1 MDLLS
6 SSLTEISNAVKN
18 KKVSAE
24 EVASLFYKRMKDLNP
39 SLNAVVFENED
50 LLKDA
55 RAIDGIVANGEKL
68 GPLAG
73 VPFGIKDMLCV
84 RNLPATAG
92 SKILQNFIPPYDA
105 TVVAK
110 LKAAGAVILG
120 KLNQDEFAMGSS
132 NETSIQGS
140 VRNPWNTQYV
150 PGGSSGGSAAAQAS
164 RLMAA
169 TLGTDTGGS
178 IRQPASFCG
187 VVGVKPTYGRVSRYG
202 VIAYASSLD
211 QVGPMASTVEDAALV
226 LEVISGFD
234 PKDSTSS
241 QREVPNWSQA
251 LSRDLKGVRVG
262 LLKECMKSS
271 LHKDVEKS
279 VENSVAE
286 LKRMGAE
293 IVEVSLPLIEYAVP
307 VYYLIAACEASSN
320 LARYDGVKYGY
331 RADFKNLSS
340 VDIETFYS
348 QTRGEGFGA
357 EVKRRIMMGTHA
369 LSSGYYDS
377 YYLKA
382 GKVRRLFVDQY
393 KEAFKQ
399 CDVILSPVTTAP
411 AFRLGERIADP
422 LQMYMNDVFT
432 TSTNL
437 AGLPGMSVPFDL
449 SEDGLPV
456 GVQITA
462 NHFDEQKMLDVA
474 WALESVAPVKGKRP
488 HVF

>member
-1 MDLLS
+1 MDLLN
-6 SSLTEISNAVKN
+6 SSLTEIATAISA
-18 KKVSAE
+18 KKISAE
-24 EVASLFYKRMKDLNP
+24 EVASEYCSRMKRLNP
-39 SLNAVVFENED
+39 VLNAVVHENESFLD
-50 LLKDA
+50 EA
-55 RAIDGIVANGEKL
+55 RTIDSKISKGEKL

-73 VPFGIKDMLCV
+73 IPFGIKDMVCV

-92 SKILQNFIPPYDA
+92 SKILQNFVSPYDA
-105 TVVAK
+105 TVVAR
-110 LKAAGAVILG
+110 LKTAGAIILG

-132 NETSIQGS
+132 NETSIHG
-140 VRNPWNTQYV
+140 VVKNPWNTEFV

-164 RLMAA
+164 RMMAA

-187 VVGVKPTYGRVSRYG
+187 IVGVKPTYGRVSRYG

-211 QVGPMASTVEDAALV
+211 QVGPMTSNVEDAAIT

-241 QREVPNWSQA
+241 QRAVPAWSRA
-251 LSRDLKGVRVG
+251 LSKDLKGFRIGV
-262 LLKECMKSS
+262 LKECMKSS

-279 VENSVAE
+279 VENSIEE
-286 LKRMGAE
+286 LKKMGAE
-293 IVEVSLPLIEYAVP
+293 IVEVSLPLSEYAVP

-320 LARYDGVKYGY
+320 LSRYDGVKYGF
-331 RADFKNLSS
+331 RSEFKNLSS
-340 VDIETFYS
+340 VDLETFYS

-357 EVKRRIMMGTHA
+357 EVKRRLMMGTHA

-382 GKVRRLFVDQY
+382 GKVRRLFVNQY

-399 CDVILSPVTTAP
+399 CDVILSPVTTSP
-411 AFRLGERIADP
+411 AFKLGERVSDP

-437 AGLPGMSVPFDL
+437 AGLPGMSVPYSL
-449 SEDGLPV
+449 SEEGLPI
-456 GVQITA
+456 GIQITA
-462 NHFDEQKMLDVA
+462 DHFEEQKMLNVA
-474 WALESVAPVKGKRP
+474 YALESVAPAKGKRP
-488 HVF
+488 NVF